1 MNKSCLNQTAAT
13 VKLPTSPYSCLETK
27 AYRPPQKVSCKRK
40 QNFRQKG
47 KMLHSEKNAID
58 RALPF
63 FAF

>member
-27 AYRPPQKVSCKRK
+27 AYRPPKRLVVSASKISDKR
-40 QNFRQKG
+40 G

-63 FAF
+63 FDF